1 VVVPGE
7 TDRNLKSALI
17 NIHLPHQTFIP
28 MSASSDPGELK
39 LCTLCIGSK
48 QFSDWIDANGQIGQ
62 CDFDASHGRSRKVI
76 DIERFAVEV
85 DRFFRE
91 NYQLG
96 EEYPTS
102 EGNSDRVSYQQ
113 FGSPYEEILGEEL
126 ECDAEIVD
134 AISQNLPDA
143 SHYDIAQGDTPFY
156 NDSLNYERI
165 SEAEKRSD
173 EEWREHW
180 YENRITYQWQ
190 DFCAIVQY
198 ERRFFQ
204 TKELLDQLF
213 GDPAEYDQGAI
224 KPVYFLEAGTKLYRA
239 RLLDNQFT
247 DDVLRANPARELGA
261 PPKEK
266 ARAGRM
272 NVEYIPAFYGAFCEE
287 TAIAEIRP
295 GIGDEVAVG
304 EFVLAR
310 DLKVFDFTAFSRARG
325 VAWKDLVTH
334 TRYEF
339 ITQMQDEISK
349 PISPLAMQREYIA
362 TQIVAEYLREYFA
375 CDAVIY
381 KSSMHRD
388 EKKDNRNIVILN
400 RGEEFVGTESENLLS
415 YSRHETKDILDVV
428 YTVVP
433 SAPF

>member
-1 VVVPGE
+1 
-7 TDRNLKSALI
+7 
-17 NIHLPHQTFIP
+17 
-28 MSASSDPGELK
+28 
-39 LCTLCIGSK
+39 
-48 QFSDWIDANGQIGQ
+48 
-62 CDFDASHGRSRKVI
+62 
-76 DIERFAVEV
+76 
-85 DRFFRE
+85 
-91 NYQLG
+91 
-96 EEYPTS
+96 
-102 EGNSDRVSYQQ
+102 
-113 FGSPYEEILGEEL
+113 
-126 ECDAEIVD
+126 
-134 AISQNLPDA
+134 
-143 SHYDIAQGDTPFY
+143 
-156 NDSLNYERI
+156 
-165 SEAEKRSD
+165 
-173 EEWREHW
+173 
-180 YENRITYQWQ
+180 
-190 DFCAIVQY
+190 
-198 ERRFFQ
+198 
-204 TKELLDQLF
+204 
-213 GDPAEYDQGAI
+213 
-224 KPVYFLEAGTKLYRA
+224 
-239 RLLDNQFT
+239 
-247 DDVLRANPARELGA
+247 
-261 PPKEK
+261 
-266 ARAGRM
+266 M